1 MPLNLSPTQIAF
13 NARGD
18 GKFNKPF
25 QEQVDFLKRKLNL
38 PTERWD
44 DIQKSGHDRSFIVAG
59 ASIADMVADFHDAI
73 NKAANDG
80 ESIQSFRK
88 RFDGIVKKYG
98 WEGWTGSGSK
108 KGRDWRTR
116 VIYQT
121 NLLTSYS
128 AGRLKQLNDPDLRK
142 VRPYW
147 RYIHNDTVQH
157 PRPLHVS
164 WSGLV
169 LHADDPW
176 WQTHFPPNGWGCL
189 CHVQAVR
196 ESEFKGAKAPDN
208 GTYTHI
214 DSHGNKHEVPNGI
227 DFGFD
232 YQPGANTT
240 TPFKD
245 LIDKKLINFPARLG
259 ADMWHTLKQALAMEA
274 QLQWTETLDEWLAT
288 PQTGR
293 VAVVGAIAPATVAWL
308 AKENLP
314 LPVTAE
320 IAVRE
325 GLIRGSKQARHEKA
339 GDGLTEA
346 EWRQLPQMLSQSSRV
361 LLDVATGKL
370 VYVMDTEN
378 AGVKITVDYD
388 YKKKGKELN
397 MLVSGFRQSSK
408 TIEER
413 IKGKL
418 YREIK

>member
-1 MPLNLSPTQIAF
+1 MPLKLSPTQIAF

-25 QEQVDFLKRKLNL
+25 QEQIDFLKQKIDL
-38 PTERWD
+38 PSERYD
-44 DIQKSGHDRSFIVAG
+44 DIQKSAHDRAFMVAG
-59 ASIADMVADFHDAI
+59 AAKADLLNDLHDAI
-73 NKAANDG
+73 NKAAAG

-88 RFDGIVKKYG
+88 RFDEIVKKNG
-98 WEGWTGSGSK
+98 WEGWTGSDTK
-108 KGRDWRTR
+108 AGRDWRTR

-128 AGRLKQLNDPDLRK
+128 AGLYKQLNDPDLRK

-147 RYIHNDTVQH
+147 KYIHNETVQH

-176 WQTHFPPNGWGCL
+176 WQTHFPPNGYGCR
-189 CHVQAVR
+189 CRVTAVR
-196 ESEFKGAKAPDN
+196 ESEFKGQTAPDD
-208 GTYTHI
+208 GTYTHT

-232 YQPGANTT
+232 YQPGANTS

-259 ADMWHTLKQALAMEA
+259 ADMWQALKPSLAMET

-293 VAVVGAIAPATVAWL
+293 AAVVGAIDPFTLGWL
-308 AKENLP
+308 AEQELP

-325 GLIRGSKQARHEKA
+325 GLIRGSKQARHDKS

-346 EWRQLPQMLSQSSRV
+346 EWRQLPRMLSQPSRV
-361 LLDVATGKL
+361 LLDVRTGKL
-370 VYVMDTEN
+370 VYVMDTDD
-378 AGVKITVDYD
+378 AGVKITVNYD

-397 MLVSGFRQSSK
+397 MIVSGFRQSSK